1 MCFFPN
7 WSSCFVI
14 LCWFLLYNEVKQLY
28 IHMYPFPLGPHFHPP
43 SYPSGSS
50 QSTVLSLCTMQR
62 VSTGCLCYVWQCTYV
77 SPNSS
82 HPPQPHPHISSLHL
96 CLYSCR
102 TNRFICT
109 TFLDSTY
116 INCYIK
122 KKKKTQHPSGSDK
135 VHELPNISLAGL
147 LHKEQAQ
154 LGAQGM
160 CWSRAPLLSRALG
173 FSSLHSVVLPA
184 LPNVLVNS
192 CLLHPIT
199 VLWTSIWSGWYLLF
213 CS

>member
-1 MCFFPN
+1 MLSSFITFEAWIEVTTVVFF
-7 WSSCFVI
+7 SQLEYSCFVI
-14 LCWFLLYNEVKQLY
+14 LCWFLLYNDVKQLY

-116 INCYIK
+116 AMILEPQIIK
-122 KKKKTQHPSGSDK
+122 SDTVSTVSPSIS
-135 VHELPNISLAGL
+135 HEVMGPDAMI
-147 LHKEQAQ
+147 
-154 LGAQGM
+154 
-160 CWSRAPLLSRALG
+160 
-173 FSSLHSVVLPA
+173 FV
-184 LPNVLVNS
+184 
-192 CLLHPIT
+192 
-199 VLWTSIWSGWYLLF
+199 F
-213 CS
+213 